1 MQHYRFNKLHPDN
14 SIRSRDEGYHLSDW
28 HALLYAQRINAD
40 CAVDIWQGG
49 RRIATL
55 PARQTDIVRT
65 ASASGP
71 MRTAAE

>member
-1 MQHYRFNKLHPDN
+1 MQHYRFNKLYPDN

-40 CAVDIWQGG
+40 CAVDIWQGA

-55 PARQTDIVRT
+55 PARQNDTAKT
-65 ASASGP
+65 ASTRERGRDA
-71 MRTAAE
+71 

>member
-1 MQHYRFNKLHPDN
+1 MQHYRFNKLYPDK

-40 CAVDIWQGG
+40 CAVDILQGD

-55 PARQTDIVRT
+55 PARQNNNAKATSMDAPGRD
-65 ASASGP
+65 A
-71 MRTAAE
+71 

>member
-1 MQHYRFNKLHPDN
+1 MQHYRFNKLYPDN

-40 CAVDIWQGG
+40 CAVDILQGE

-55 PARQTDIVRT
+55 PARQNDTAKTVSVRGRD
-65 ASASGP
+65 A
-71 MRTAAE
+71 

>member
-1 MQHYRFNKLHPDN
+1 MQHYRFNKLYPDN

-40 CAVDIWQGG
+40 CAVDIFQGE

-55 PARQTDIVRT
+55 PARQNATAAPANVR
-65 ASASGP
+65 ASG
-71 MRTAAE
+71 RDA